1 MGKIIASVVLVL
13 GVVNLLLVA
22 FQLLS
27 GLRLVKA
34 PFSLHRKTGIALA
47 VLAALHGA
55 LAVIINL

>member
-1 MGKIIASVVLVL
+1 MGKIIASAVLIL
-13 GVVNLLLVA
+13 GVLNLMLVV
-22 FQLLS
+22 FQLLT

-34 PFSLHRKTGIALA
+34 PLTLHRKTGIALA